1 MPTDRNLIHQTLK
14 GNPRA
19 FDTLFQKY
27 QPVVYARAR
36 FLVQNPQDAE
46 DLTQEVFIKAYQNL
60 PKLRDA
66 NRFAGWLSRIVK
78 NVCVTWIHQ
87 QKEISKSCQGGGDP
101 ILNLS
106 SAEGTPEQFL
116 MKKELN
122 QTILKAI
129 DSLPATDA
137 AVAHDFY
144 IDDLSYDEISEERGL
159 SHRAI
164 ACRLHRAKQRI
175 AKKVKY
181 SLGAFGMFWKDWETS
196 LLKGMK
202 FMSTVSHPW
211 SISFVIHLGLAG
223 LIGGYLVTQTQ
234 SFKDLIGPEIS
245 QSVNTPPKPQVR
257 RPAIKL
263 VQKPEVPIENT
274 VITEPVEVQQRV
286 MNMAIIETST
296 VQPRAVSAFSNRALK
311 LNAPVNPN
319 VPKVVNSNAPMLQVV
334 TYTDTPPSDASDGLA
349 LSSPVVTGSGGGSLS
364 GSGID
369 EGSGSRVGRGDFGL
383 ESGVNQERT
392 RDRIGIRSLVGTEGA
407 SNIEDTLSN
416 VTEKVTLGGGLPEL
430 PGGPGAVIVGRGR
443 DIMGRLNLARFE
455 DPLHPSN
462 DI

>member
-1 MPTDRNLIHQTLK
+1 MPTDRNLIHQTLT

-19 FDTLFQKY
+19 FGTLVQKY

-66 NRFAGWLSRIVK
+66 GRFAGWLSQIVK

-87 QKEISKSCQGGGDP
+87 QKEVSKPCQGGEDP
-101 ILNLS
+101 ILSLP
-106 SAEGTPEQFL
+106 SAEATPEQFL
-116 MKKELN
+116 MNKELN

-144 IDDLSYDEISEERGL
+144 IDHLNYDEISEKHEL

-164 ACRLHRAKQRI
+164 ASRLHRAKQRI
-175 AKKVKY
+175 AKKVKH
-181 SLGAFGMFWKDWETS
+181 SLGAFGVFWKDWETS
-196 LLKGMK
+196 ILKGMK
-202 FMSTVSHPW
+202 LMSTVSHPW
-211 SISFVIHLGLAG
+211 SISFAIHLCLAG
-223 LIGGYLVTQTQ
+223 IIGGYLVTQSQ
-234 SFKDLIGPEIS
+234 SFKDLIGTEIV
-245 QSVNTPPKPQVR
+245 QTVDTPPKPQIR
-257 RPAIKL
+257 KPAIKL
-263 VQKPEVPIENT
+263 VQEPEVPIENT
-274 VITEPVEVQQRV
+274 VIVEPIKVQQRV
-286 MNMAIIETST
+286 MNMAIVGTST
-296 VQPRAVSAFSNRALK
+296 VQLQAVSAFSNRALK

-319 VPKVVNSNAPMLQVV
+319 VPKVTNPKASMPRGITHANAP
-334 TYTDTPPSDASDGLA
+334 TSDASDGPA
-349 LSSPVVTGSGGGSLS
+349 LSPPIVTGSGGGSLS

-369 EGSGSRVGRGDFGL
+369 EGSGSGVGRGNFGI
-383 ESGVNQERT
+383 ESGVNQTRT
-392 RDRIGIRSLVGTEGA
+392 RDLTGIGSLVGTEGA
-407 SNIEDTLSN
+407 SNIEDTLSD
-416 VTEKVTLGGGLPEL
+416 VSDKVTLGGGIPEL
-430 PGGPGAVIVGRGR
+430 PSGPGAVIVGRGR

-455 DPLHPSN
+455 DPLHPSA